1 LKTPNIIPR
10 VRSTLTLL
18 LVAGALAACGGGG
31 SSDAEGTGT
40 VALLLTDMPT
50 DDIAEINLSVT
61 GATLIGDQGH
71 QDIEIYEGSTHVNLL
86 DLQNYSQP
94 IAIGEV
100 PVGTYTKLRLQI
112 DGVHIVD
119 NQGGDHYPRPPANG
133 KIDLLEPGGIEV
145 VPGRTLTA
153 HVDFDAKK
161 SIHVA
166 QTGNG
171 EYRLRPV
178 VRVEFKLDGLPDEL
192 VRAEGKITEADE
204 AGYVLCLLDNMD
216 TCLDVTLREGACV
229 FDVDGIPIE
238 PIDADTLVVDDMVVV
253 IGYYS
258 DANGDGNPDI
268 DAIVVEKGVPEQ
280 VKGIVTAAP
289 DGNSQFLLIDRGGVE
304 FTVELQGDCTKIF
317 GPDGEIL
324 GPGALQVGQGI
335 EVEGVTGS
343 DPSVFRAAL
352 IVLDSDQDPEL
363 LSGTIASAAIERQFV
378 LSTAIG
384 ERNVCIV
391 QGATITVISSG
402 NSKEGGI
409 EEIVAGRTAYAFGE
423 FDMTGGCFDAADI
436 VVDTGD

>member
-1 LKTPNIIPR
+1 M
-10 VRSTLTLL
+10 LL
-18 LVAGALAACGGGG
+18 FVAGALSACGGGG
-31 SSDAEGTGT
+31 SSGAEGPGTGT

-112 DGVHIVD
+112 DEVHIVD
-119 NQGGDHYPRPPANG
+119 KQGGDHYPRPPANG

-216 TCLDVTLREGACV
+216 TCLDVTLREDACV
-229 FDVDGIPIE
+229 FDDDGIPIE

-258 DANGDGNPDI
+258 DGNGDGIPDI
-268 DAIVVEKGVPEQ
+268 DAVVVEKGMTQQ

-289 DGNSQFLLIDRGGVE
+289 EGDSQFLLIDRGGVE
-304 FTVELQGDCTKIF
+304 ITVELQGDCTKIF

-324 GPGALQVGQGI
+324 APDALQVGQGI
-335 EVEGVTGS
+335 EVEGVTGGDS
-343 DPSVFRAAL
+343 SVFRAAL
-352 IVLDSDQDPEL
+352 IVLDSDEAPEQ
-363 LSGTIASAAIERQFV
+363 LSGTIASAPIERQFV
-378 LSTAIG
+378 LSTATG
-384 ERNVCIV
+384 ERNVCV
-391 QGATITVISSG
+391 VDGATITVISSG
-402 NSKEGGI
+402 NSSGGGI
-409 EEIVAGRTAYAFGE
+409 ANIVAGHTAYAFGK
-423 FDMTGGCFDAADI
+423 FDMTGGCFNASGLVI
-436 VVDTGD
+436 ETGG